1 MNKLP
6 QIVKA
11 RLGSRQP
18 GADVHPDANLLAAFS
33 EAMLASVD
41 RETVLQHLS
50 ACPDCRDVLALMIPE
65 VEASQPAQTVWVPS
79 RWRFMRWV
87 AVTACVAV
95 IGAAGLWQ
103 YQRRGQSQMAQLER
117 AIPTPSQPP
126 AAVPVS
132 SEEVAVVNAETAPK
146 TEKFEAR
153 AESKKAM
160 PAPQENLA
168 RKPMP
173 AVVIPAPLAKQT
185 DSIASLQDNAQP
197 GAPSAENQ
205 PARVSGAFVRAK
217 PATGV
222 AGGIETVEVTGRNE
236 VLTAP
241 AAAVG
246 GPLVAAKAMA
256 PESAAGAPSAPP
268 AWQISSSGSLQRSQD
283 KGATWQDVAILP
295 DTTPG
300 PNLTARVASATADF
314 HARAASTVPVQQ
326 PSSKLEFRALFTSGP
341 EIWAGGAGGA
351 LFHSVDSG
359 TRWIRVMPASQL
371 RVLTGDIVKI
381 SFDDS
386 LHGSVTTSTHEVWA
400 TSDDGLSW
408 RQQ

>member
-33 EAMLASVD
+33 EASLASTD

-50 ACPDCRDVLALMIPE
+50 ACRDCRDVVALMTPE
-65 VEASQPAQTVWVPS
+65 AETPQPSQTVWVPS

-95 IGAAGLWQ
+95 IGTAGLWQ
-103 YQRRGQSQMAQLER
+103 HQRRGQSQMAKLER

-126 AAVPVS
+126 AAAPVS
-132 SEEVAVVNAETAPK
+132 SEEVAVNVAAAPK
-146 TEKFEAR
+146 SEKLEAR
-153 AESKKAM
+153 VEAKKAM

-173 AVVIPAPLAKQT
+173 AVVTPAPLAKQT
-185 DSIASLQDNAQP
+185 DMIASLQDNAQP

-205 PARVSGAFVRAK
+205 AARSSGAFVRAK
-217 PATGV
+217 PAPGM
-222 AGGIETVEVTGRNE
+222 AGMETVEVTGRNE
-236 VLTAP
+236 VVAAP

-246 GPLVAAKAMA
+246 GPVVAGGSLA
-256 PESAAGAPSAPP
+256 PESAAPP
-268 AWQISSSGSLQRSQD
+268 AWQISSNGSLQRSQD

-295 DTTPG
+295 DATPG
-300 PNLTARVASATADF
+300 PNLTARAASTTADF
-314 HARAASTVPVQQ
+314 HARVASTVPVQKAYAA
-326 PSSKLEFRALFTSGP
+326 KLEFRALYTSGS
-341 EIWAGGAGGA
+341 EIWAGGAAGA

-359 TRWIRVMPASQL
+359 SSWIRVMPASQL
-371 RVLTGDIVKI
+371 RVLTDDIVKI
-381 SFDDS
+381 NFDDS
-386 LHGSVTTSTHEVWA
+386 RHGSVTTSTHEVWT
-400 TSDDGLSW
+400 TSDGGLSW